1 VWKNVT
7 FEEPFISCDEEGVMP
22 FRRLENITKFTN
34 LTEETCEIVNCVQC
48 VPVIKEICENITF
61 VQKTYQ
67 KINESCNPVENRVP
81 NQDFEHIEK
90 CFFDHKPSMSVHQ
103 FIG

>member
-1 VWKNVT
+1 MNKTVQ
-7 FEEPFISCDEEGVMP
+7 FYEPIVSCEQEGEIP
-22 FRRLENITKFTN
+22 FSILDTETNDINLET
-34 LTEETCEIVNCVQC
+34 ETCEIVNCVQC
-48 VPVIKEICENITF
+48 LPVIKEICKNITF

-90 CFFDHKPSMSVHQ
+90 CFFNHNPSMSVHQ